1 MNGKKF
7 EIITLLS
14 LLFIVL
20 LVGEFLYCSAN
31 FRFIRSSDLWI
42 ADLICAILALGLC
55 YVAFKKVI
63 KLALQEKVPMAII
76 VVLFLILSCLLGWF
90 LRFNLQIAN
99 GLLDPSEPETIR
111 VIIARKETSVLG
123 GSIKDGMNPMAYYI
137 DFPDWDSKDKN
148 CQLLVPY
155 PFYFSVGEG
164 STVEL
169 LIRKGLFNIAWI
181 EAYQAL
187 DR

>member
-7 EIITLLS
+7 EFALLGF

-20 LVGEFLYCSAN
+20 LVAEFLYCSAN
-31 FRFIRSSDLWI
+31 FRFIRSNDLWT
-42 ADLICAILALGLC
+42 ADLICAVLGLVLS

-63 KLALQEKVPMAII
+63 KLALQEKVPVTII
-76 VVLFLILSCLLGWF
+76 VILFLILSCLLGWF

-111 VIIARKETSVLG
+111 VIITHKETSVLG

-137 DFPDWDSKDKN
+137 DFPDWNNKDQN

-155 PFYFSVGEG
+155 PFYFSVSEG
-164 STVEL
+164 STVDL
-169 LIRKGLFNIAWI
+169 LVRKGLFNLNWI
-181 EAYQAL
+181 EAYESR
-187 DR
+187 DS

>member
-7 EIITLLS
+7 EFAILSS

-20 LVGEFLYCSAN
+20 LVIEFLYCSAN
-31 FRFIRSSDLWI
+31 FRFIRANDLWI
-42 ADLICAILALGLC
+42 SDLVCALLAFVFC
-55 YVAFKKVI
+55 YLAFKKVI
-63 KLALQEKVPMAII
+63 KLALQEKVPAAII
-76 VVLFLILSCLLGWF
+76 VVLYLILGCLFGWF

-99 GLLDPSEPETIR
+99 GLLDQSEPETVR
-111 VIIARKETSVLG
+111 VIISHKETSVLG
-123 GSIKDGMNPMAYYI
+123 GSIKDGVNPMAYYI
-137 DFPDWDSKDKN
+137 DFPDWNNKDQN

-155 PFYFSVGEG
+155 PFYFSVGG
-164 STVEL
+164 GNTVEL
-169 LIRKGLFNIAWI
+169 LVRKGLFNIAWI

>member
-1 MNGKKF
+1 MNGKRF
-7 EIITLLS
+7 ELVTLFS
-14 LLFIVL
+14 ILFIVL
-20 LVGEFLYCSAN
+20 LVGEFLYCSLN
-31 FRFIRSSDLWI
+31 FRLVRSSDLWI
-42 ADLICAILALGLC
+42 TDLICAMLALVLC
-55 YVAFKKVI
+55 YAAFKKII
-63 KLALQEKVPMAII
+63 KLALQEKVPAAII
-76 VVLFLILSCLLGWF
+76 MILFLILSCLLGWF

-99 GLLDPSEPETIR
+99 GLLDTSDPETIR
-111 VIIARKETSVLG
+111 VIINHKETSALG
-123 GSIKDGMNPMAYYI
+123 GSIKDGVNPMAYYI
-137 DFPDWDSKDKN
+137 DFPDWDNKDQN

-169 LIRKGLFNIAWI
+169 LAHKGLFHLPWV

>member
-7 EIITLLS
+7 ELFTLFSISFII
-14 LLFIVL
+14 L

-31 FRFIRSSDLWI
+31 FRFVRSSDLWI
-42 ADLICAILALGLC
+42 TDLICAVLGLVFC
-55 YVAFKKVI
+55 YAAFKKVI
-63 KLALQEKVPMAII
+63 KLALQEKVPAVII
-76 VVLFLILSCLLGWF
+76 VISFLILSCLLGWF

-99 GLLDPSEPETIR
+99 GLFDGSEPETIK
-111 VIIARKETSVLG
+111 VIITHKETSVLG
-123 GSIKDGMNPMAYYI
+123 GSIKDGVNPMAYYL
-137 DFPDWDSKDKN
+137 DFPDWDNKDKN

-169 LIRKGLFNIAWI
+169 LVRKGLFNIAWI